1 MISYLCIRQ
10 LWVFLS
16 VLKCIH
22 LKFFVNYF
30 SFAAHLSITSSLV
43 QSYPGHPVTISRIP
57 LFPVLF
63 KMSFPIL
70 PGPIFILAPTLCLPL
85 KIYMVWLS
93 AKQTEKSVW
102 KSTRTKGKTLT
113 NYWKCSML
121 GKNKRTSYLPKK
133 SAMKNTITGVTTIR
147 SSIPLKCGRKCHH
160 RNLVKP

>member
-70 PGPIFILAPTLCLPL
+70 PGPIFILAPIQMFYRSGNRQAKYTQCHWSKKAL
-85 KIYMVWLS
+85 KGLFEYRLHID
-93 AKQTEKSVW
+93 QSV
-102 KSTRTKGKTLT
+102 KIDL
-113 NYWKCSML
+113 
-121 GKNKRTSYLPKK
+121 
-133 SAMKNTITGVTTIR
+133 
-147 SSIPLKCGRKCHH
+147 
-160 RNLVKP
+160 